1 MAKKVEY
8 KIISTNDFMK
18 VKPSGEFDRE
28 ETKKVLIELAE
39 ILESSGDYEVLFD
52 VRQALPIIP
61 LTLFDVYEFV
71 EEIGRHRT
79 KFCRKIAVLTRE
91 DHQVDNAQFFELCA
105 KNRGFRAEA
114 FTNFEAAIDWLS
126 TTVDIERNNP
136 SGELS

>member
-8 KIISTNDFMK
+8 KIISANDFMK

-39 ILESSGDYEVLFD
+39 ILESSEDYEILFD
-52 VRQALPIIP
+52 IRQAFPIVP

-71 EEIGRHRT
+71 VEIGRHRT
-79 KFCRKIAVLTRE
+79 GFCRKIAVLTRE
-91 DHQVDNAQFFELCA
+91 DHQFDNAQFFELCA
-105 KNRGFRAEA
+105 KNRGFRAGA

-126 TTVDIERNNP
+126 TTVEIKKI
-136 SGELS
+136 